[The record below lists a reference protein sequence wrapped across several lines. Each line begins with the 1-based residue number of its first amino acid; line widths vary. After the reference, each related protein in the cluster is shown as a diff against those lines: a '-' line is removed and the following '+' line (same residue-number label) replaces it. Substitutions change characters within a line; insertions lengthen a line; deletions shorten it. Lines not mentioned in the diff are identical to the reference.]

1 MISYLP
7 DFLDEMGII
16 FIYKQAKINLELNTL
31 EIKLKNLKMN
41 ENKVVY

>member
-7 DFLDEMGII
+7 DFLDEMRII

-41 ENKVVY
+41 